1 MKQLYAK
8 YVNDNAGREDE
19 REEAKELFIFHQFY
33 PVEKIDMGQSHT
45 SVTLKGFK
53 GSFNSVFFEFFFYD
67 TQTGIWIPHDIF
79 ADPDYNPYLER
90 KIYRFKGADGK
101 DRIFKVND
109 AIITASGRLGRIK
122 HFCTCTNCN
131 VRGFFEPSV
140 EYLDIDDSYGSDY
153 ISNYE
158 YSNNFEGYYKIGND
172 IFGEKPKE
180 EDIKSIIENHTE
192 TIERLQNNV
201 KEYKRL
207 LEFLYPVEK

>member
-8 YVNDNAGREDE
+8 YMNNGNGRDCEV
-19 REEAKELFIFHQFY
+19 EEAQELFVAYQYY
-33 PVEKIDMGQSHT
+33 PVEKVDMGQSHT
-45 SVTLKGFK
+45 SITLKGFS
-53 GSFNSVFFEFFFYD
+53 GSFNSVLFDFYFYED
-67 TQTGIWIPHDIF
+67 GIWKAHDIF

-109 AIITASGRLGRIK
+109 AVITASGRLGRIK
-122 HFCTCTNCN
+122 HFCTCINCN
-131 VRGFFEPSV
+131 VRGFLEPLV